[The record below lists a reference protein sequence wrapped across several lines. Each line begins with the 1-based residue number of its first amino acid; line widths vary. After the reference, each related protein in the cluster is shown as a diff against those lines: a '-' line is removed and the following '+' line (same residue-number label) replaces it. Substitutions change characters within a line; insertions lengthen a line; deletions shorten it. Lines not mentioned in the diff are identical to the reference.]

1 MNFDADRFP
10 YYIETAYKY
19 REELKQAYEDACKAK
34 GVTPKQFTQ
43 SEATW
48 MPEGDLW
55 TGPTESLEAEGEI
68 LSLEGN
74 INPNESS
81 KHSNWAISNYTI
93 L

>member
-19 REELKQAYEDACKAK
+19 REELKQAYEEACKAK

-55 TGPTESLEAEGEI
+55 TGPTESLEAEGEKSSPLEI
-68 LSLEGN
+68 L
-74 INPNESS
+74 
-81 KHSNWAISNYTI
+81 I
-93 L
+93 LMKASTFKLSD